1 MELIVDKP
9 FYRDIKRIKN
19 IEIQDNIKQ
28 IFANIENAKTFKE
41 IKNCRKLENY
51 KSKKLYRI
59 EAGFDYRLI
68 LSYEEGAV
76 VVVALTFLPRREV
89 YEKKHKK
96 RLDKHK

>member
-1 MELIVDKP
+1 MKLKTDKAL
-9 FYRDIKRIKN
+9 FRDIKKKSKEIKEKVAL
-19 IEIQDNIKQ
+19 ILEGIK
-28 IFANIENAKTFKE
+28 NAKTFKE